1 MTGARVVLA
10 QGHRVPRGV
19 AETGRPV
26 FAPSHGW
33 FLMLE
38 EEEEEEIIIIR
49 NYSTFFVES
58 GKPNCL

>member
-38 EEEEEEIIIIR
+38 EEEEEEIIVR
-49 NYSTFFVES
+49 FFVES

>member
-38 EEEEEEIIIIR
+38 EEEEEEIRR
-49 NYSTFFVES
+49 N
-58 GKPNCL
+58 KRKKL

>member
-38 EEEEEEIIIIR
+38 EEEEEEI
-49 NYSTFFVES
+49 FFAVNL
-58 GKPNCL
+58 PLAYVIVF